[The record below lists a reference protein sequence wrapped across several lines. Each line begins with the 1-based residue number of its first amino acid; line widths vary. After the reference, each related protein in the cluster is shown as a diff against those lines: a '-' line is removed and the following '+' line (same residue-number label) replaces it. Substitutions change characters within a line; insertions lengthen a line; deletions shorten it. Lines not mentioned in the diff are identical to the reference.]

1 MNNLMNTI
9 EYTQRTKN
17 SDDFPGKCFRGRW
30 YLLCN
35 VRGKYNKTLLWLA
48 FLIPLIQL
56 YCDTKL
62 YFCVKMKYTLFLLL
76 WYRKYIELFSL
87 VKVTLRWWIIL
98 DYLKINSWYIALFLN
113 MWNKNMWG
121 NSSFHIEK
129 VLFPITGLMC
139 RARAVHV
146 L

>member
-1 MNNLMNTI
+1 MNNLMDTI
-9 EYTQRTKN
+9 EYTHRTKN
-17 SDDFPGKCFRGRW
+17 SDDFPGKCFHGRW

-56 YCDTKL
+56 YSDTKL

-87 VKVTLRWWIIL
+87 VKVTLRWWITL

-113 MWNKNMWG
+113 MWNKNMWE